1 MGYAPVLGNIYFAKK
16 RKEAA
21 ASKADTASGGAAAGA
36 PMPDPNGK
44 NDNEDQKRVYEP
56 NDGKHKGEAH
66 GDISA
71 DPFWKNPEDA
81 QRCLELAYSSD
92 KTKQLYYVYKGKL
105 IKFQTHRPGKWHA
118 YEVINPATEVPT
130 DVLRK
135 MLADGLITKV
145 QYNKWLKGK

>member
-1 MGYAPVLGNIYFAKK
+1 MF
-16 RKEAA
+16 
-21 ASKADTASGGAAAGA
+21 
-36 PMPDPNGK
+36 
-44 NDNEDQKRVYEP
+44 
-56 NDGKHKGEAH
+56 
-66 GDISA
+66 
-71 DPFWKNPEDA
+71 
-81 QRCLELAYSSD
+81 
-92 KTKQLYYVYKGKL
+92 